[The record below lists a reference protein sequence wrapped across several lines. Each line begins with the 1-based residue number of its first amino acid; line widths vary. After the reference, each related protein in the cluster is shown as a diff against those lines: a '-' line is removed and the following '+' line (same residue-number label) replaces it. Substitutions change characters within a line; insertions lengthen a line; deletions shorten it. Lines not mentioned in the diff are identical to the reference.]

1 MATSFKQLP
10 RTLTPLETFGFGLS
24 GAPVGILLMLP
35 VMQFALG
42 TQAIFVW
49 IPATLVAVLT
59 NYQIKRLGMH
69 RMDVAGGTP
78 NYLTHLLKDSPLI
91 ARYVAFAYLLSWGT
105 IPAIGAITL
114 TDIVKYYLT
123 TMGLACP
130 ELPLKI
136 GFTLLPFV
144 LAFSGTRALA
154 ILHLFFVLP
163 VVGLLLTFSL
173 QGLGW
178 LALSPES
185 PGFFSS
191 TWGSLSFVDWAK
203 WFFFATYAAY
213 SAETA
218 SSFVADSQHPIKTL
232 RFLDLAAW
240 IAVLICV
247 GSSWVIV
254 RLASGVD
261 LENDAF
267 LTFVT
272 AAQPFWGQSTLFLVA
287 FLITASLLLSTAT
300 AVSIFPRVLYQLAC
314 DRLAAPIF
322 SVISRQGV
330 FGPALGLLLVLS
342 FLILTGGAVDQ
353 IIVST
358 NASWLATFTILHL
371 ILWQRRSN
379 PEILLPHLFL
389 GIFVVEAIVLCVG
402 GFAWGW
408 QNLLIGL
415 GYPFVVI
422 AINTAICRIRFAP
435 FRTAWWQQLYQPRQ
449 QSVIKDSLLFQV
461 IVLILLLSGAV
472 LIGWWLGALL
482 NSNGLNQGNFLI
494 FMVLMIVVFV
504 GVAIA
509 SWTTLPQVV
518 ATIEAR
524 KIAEQAQS
532 ELYQLNEELEKRV
545 EERTTELKAAKLL
558 ADGANQAKSEFLAN
572 MSHELR
578 TPLNGILGYAQIL
591 GREKSLAEKE
601 FRGINIIYQCGS
613 HLLTLINDILDLA
626 KIEAR
631 KLELASNALH
641 LPSLLHS
648 VVEMCRIKADQKG
661 IEFFYKPS
669 SRLPEG
675 VLADEKRLRQ
685 VLINLLGNAIKFT
698 DQGSVTLGID
708 VLEISDTQV
717 SLLFQVIDT
726 GVGITAEDCDKLFQ
740 AFEQVGDQEKQSEGT
755 GLGLA
760 ISQRIVNLMGGTIQ
774 VKSQLGEGSEFF
786 FIAELPLAND
796 WAKQQSTLKSGD
808 RIIGY
813 DGKRCQILVIDD
825 RWENRA
831 VVQNL
836 LEPLGFEILEAEHGQ
851 AGLELLQTQQPD
863 LVITDLAMPVM
874 DGFRFLEQVRNRE
887 DLKHTKVIV
896 SSASVSQTDQQ
907 MALDAGGDD
916 FLAKPVDVPFLFQ
929 TIAQQLQLTW
939 IHETP
944 AESTSNS
951 TTVITELV
959 LPPSAILEALLKTAE
974 TADIK
979 SLRHQL
985 NTLVDEEPVY
995 RPFADTVLQ
1004 LASQFM
1010 TEEIEELLE
1019 QYLRNGLAPVS

>member
-1 MATSFKQLP
+1 MSEILSQKASQPQSSRKTLRQQLLSSFLLISLIPMGALALWNQYTTRNAILETANQSLESAASQTATQLDGFMQANLKVIATEKQLP
-10 RTLTPLETFGFGLS
+10 DLVNYLEKEAQGYLTEKEKETTLEILKTLQNKDPVFIASYALLDLEGSNILDTNAEQQGFSEADHEYFKTALETG
-24 GAPVGILLMLP
+24 
-35 VMQFALG
+35 
-42 TQAIFVW
+42 
-49 IPATLVAVLT
+49 
-59 NYQIKRLGMH
+59 
-69 RMDVAGGTP
+69 
-78 NYLTHLLKDSPLI
+78 
-91 ARYVAFAYLLSWGT
+91 
-105 IPAIGAITL
+105 
-114 TDIVKYYLT
+114 
-123 TMGLACP
+123 
-130 ELPLKI
+130 E
-136 GFTLLPFV
+136 PFV
-144 LAFSGTRALA
+144 S
-154 ILHLFFVLP
+154 P
-163 VVGLLLTFSL
+163 V
-173 QGLGW
+173 
-178 LALSPES
+178 E
-185 PGFFSS
+185 FSS
-191 TWGSLSFVDWAK
+191 TNNQPYFYFSQSIRNPATGKVIGILRSQYSAAILQQMVLANSDLAGELSFPILLDENHIRLAQ
-203 WFFFATYAAY
+203 AAHIGK
-213 SAETA
+213 ETA
-218 SSFVADSQHPIKTL
+218 TEHLFKTL
-232 RFLDLAAW
+232 SPASPERLTKLQAQRRLPPSQSSNQLATDLSDFETGISQAESDKNYFKAYLTNQNETLYAGVVKPMKTQPWIIAFVRPQNLFLQPVNQHTANLIVLGCLTAGSVIFLA
-240 IAVLICV
+240 I
-247 GSSWVIV
+247 
-254 RLASGVD
+254 RLSNALSTPMTR
-261 LENDAF
+261 
-267 LTFVT
+267 LTT
-272 AAQPFWGQSTLFLVA
+272 AAQ
-287 FLITASLLLSTAT
+287 
-300 AVSIFPRVLYQLAC
+300 QLAKGEW
-314 DRLAAPIF
+314 DAQP
-322 SVISRQGV
+322 
-330 FGPALGLLLVLS
+330 LLV
-342 FLILTGGAVDQ
+342 TTEQ
-353 IIVST
+353 
-358 NASWLATFTILHL
+358 
-371 ILWQRRSN
+371 
-379 PEILLPHLFL
+379 
-389 GIFVVEAIVLCVG
+389 
-402 GFAWGW
+402 
-408 QNLLIGL
+408 
-415 GYPFVVI
+415 
-422 AINTAICRIRFAP
+422 
-435 FRTAWWQQLYQPRQ
+435 
-449 QSVIKDSLLFQV
+449 K
-461 IVLILLLSGAV
+461 SGASE
-472 LIGWWLGALL
+472 I
-482 NSNGLNQGNFLI
+482 
-494 FMVLMIVVFV
+494 
-504 GVAIA
+504 
-509 SWTTLPQVV
+509 TTLAHTFLQMATQLQESFAGLEQRV
-518 ATIEAR
+518 ADRTN
-524 KIAEQAQS
+524 
-532 ELYQLNEELEKRV
+532 ELQE
-545 EERTTELKAAKLL
+545 AKLL
-558 ADGANQAKSEFLAN
+558 ADRANHAKSEFLAN

-591 GREKSLAEKE
+591 SRSESLARKE
-601 FRGINIIYQCGS
+601 RDGVNIIYQCGS
-613 HLLTLINDILDLA
+613 HLLTLINDVLDIS

-631 KLELASNALH
+631 KLELVATPLH

-1010 TEEIEELLE
+1010 TEEIEDLIE
-1019 QYLRNGLAPVS
+1019 QYLKDGLTPVR